1 MQRTGFP
8 SPAKN
13 YEKLDID
20 LNKLLIDSPSS
31 TFFFR
36 TKRDYKELGLKNGD
50 IIIVDRSKHL
60 RKSILLV
67 VLLDGRLTIKNICDI
82 KPETEIFGKITYVIR
97 KL

>member
-8 SPAKN
+8 SPARN
-13 YEKLDID
+13 YEKLDLD
-20 LNKLLIDSPSS
+20 FNKLLIDSPSS
-31 TFFFR
+31 TFFFK

-50 IIIVDRSKHL
+50 IIIVDRSKNPK
-60 RKSILLV
+60 KSVLSV
-67 VLLDGRLTIKNICDI
+67 VLLDGRLTIKDTSDI